1 MAKLQNMDLNL
12 SIENFKLKRQVWSS
26 KATITLS
33 NMGNRMER
41 MPNSFFVFLRKEKWQ
56 TKIIIIK

>member
-26 KATITLS
+26 KATIALS

-41 MPNSFFVFLRKEKWQ
+41 MPNFFFFFEKG
-56 TKIIIIK
+56 KMAN

>member
-12 SIENFKLKRQVWSS
+12 SIENFKLKRRVWSS

-41 MPNSFFVFLRKEKWQ
+41 MPNFFFFFFFEKG
-56 TKIIIIK
+56 KMAN

>member
-1 MAKLQNMDLNL
+1 MAKLQNMDLSL
-12 SIENFKLKRQVWSS
+12 SIEFFKMKRQVWSS

-41 MPNSFFVFLRKEKWQ
+41 MPNFFFFFFEKG
-56 TKIIIIK
+56 KMAN